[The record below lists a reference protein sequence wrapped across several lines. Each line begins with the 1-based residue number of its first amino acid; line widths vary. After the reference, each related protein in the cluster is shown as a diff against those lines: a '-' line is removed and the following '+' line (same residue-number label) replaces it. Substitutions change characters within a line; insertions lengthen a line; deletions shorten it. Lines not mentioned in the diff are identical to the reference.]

1 MEKESKI
8 TREEEIIN
16 AGIDY
21 SINTCPVCMGGAA
34 FGEKIREYNRNPS
47 FEAGAKWADKTM
59 IEKACKWLL
68 EGGYFVN
75 NTETI
80 DDFKRAMEE

>member
-1 MEKESKI
+1 MKGGNEM
-8 TREEEIIN
+8 TREEQ
-16 AGIDY
+16 
-21 SINTCPVCMGGAA
+21 
-34 FGEKIREYNRNPS
+34 IRQ
-47 FEAGAKWADKTM
+47 TI

-80 DDFKRAMEE
+80 DDFKQAMEE